1 MSVPT
6 DLRYTRDHEWVRLEG
21 DEATVG
27 ITQFAA
33 DQLGD
38 IVFVE
43 MPEVGRMLEAS
54 KPFGVVESVKAVS
67 DLFAPLAGE
76 VVAVND
82 RLADAPELVNGDPY
96 AGGWMVRLRIADAAD
111 VEDLLDAAAYDALVA
126 LG

>member
-82 RLADAPELVNGDPY
+82 GLADAPELVNGDPY